1 MTETRAQHRLGI
13 TLVVAA
19 AVAWSTA
26 PFFTRLLPYDSWTIL
41 FWRGLFGGGM
51 IMVLMV
57 LLQGRAGLRD
67 LVRIDINGWLVAS
80 FSTLAM
86 IAFIPA
92 LQLTDVSNVA
102 IIIATG
108 PFLAA
113 GLAWI
118 WLKEIPHRRTMLASA
133 VALGGVVII
142 VGGARAGSDIL
153 GIALACFMAL
163 AIAAMTV
170 MVRRH
175 RNTSMIAAAALS
187 NFLGSA
193 ISLPFA
199 HGITAITGFDLLI
212 LATFGCLQVALGLTL
227 FFLGSRL
234 LPSGQAAL
242 ISTLETPLMPFWI
255 WVGFGDYPTL
265 RVLAGGAL
273 VMGAVIADI
282 IGDVRSQGPSQIP
295 HDAAIEATRIRH
307 AMKIGDRVKVVAVP
321 GSLPSGMGTQ
331 ALFEA
336 CVGRVFPVEGID
348 DNGLLE
354 LHVGEIV
361 GEESFMH
368 SIWIDADC
376 VLPRP
381 NDRV

>member
-1 MTETRAQHRLGI
+1 MTEARSQHRLGI
-13 TLVVAA
+13 ALVVAA
-19 AVAWSTA
+19 ALFWSTA

-41 FWRGLFGGGM
+41 FWRGLFAGAM
-51 IMVLMV
+51 ITVLMV
-57 LLQGRAGLRD
+57 FLQGRGSLRD
-67 LVRIDINGWLVAS
+67 LVRFDINGWLVAS

-86 IAFIPA
+86 IAFIPS

-102 IIIATG
+102 IIVATG

-118 WLKEIPHRRTMLASA
+118 WLKEVPHRRTMLASA
-133 VALGGVVII
+133 VALVGVVII

-153 GIALACFMAL
+153 GVALACFMAL

-175 RNTSMIAAAALS
+175 RNTPMIAAAALS

-199 HGITAITGFDLLI
+199 HGIAAVTSFDLMI
-212 LATFGCLQVALGLTL
+212 LAMFGCCQVAMGLTL

-255 WVGFGDYPTL
+255 WVGFGDVPTL

-282 IGDVRSQGPSQIP
+282 IGDS
-295 HDAAIEATRIRH
+295 
-307 AMKIGDRVKVVAVP
+307 KIQK
-321 GSLPSGMGTQ
+321 PSG
-331 ALFEA
+331 
-336 CVGRVFPVEGID
+336 
-348 DNGLLE
+348 
-354 LHVGEIV
+354 
-361 GEESFMH
+361 
-368 SIWIDADC
+368 
-376 VLPRP
+376 
-381 NDRV
+381 